1 MSINMLVFDYRDT
14 EQAFFGNN
22 HFQNFNIRFFKES
35 LNEESIKSL
44 TQEDLDGVMIISVF
58 IDSELTEDVI
68 NSFKNLRI
76 ISTRST
82 GIDHINTKAAERRNI
97 KIINVMNYGSTSVA
111 QYTFGLILALVRNIV
126 YAADCTKQYRAGAIS
141 FIGRDISV
149 LTLGVVGTGAIGGA
163 VCRLAAAFGMKIYAY
178 DLNEKQELKE
188 GCNVEYVSLEYL
200 LQNSDIV
207 TLHLPYTGINKN
219 MISYPQFAMMKENAY
234 LINTS
239 RGEMVDIKA
248 LKTALDDKQI
258 KGAALDVLSCENYNV
273 KCEELVKE
281 PDSISLECQEEV
293 KITREIIKYPNVI
306 ITPHIAYETQESVDY
321 ILQKTFD
328 GIIDT
333 IKGGTEYCV
342 L

>member
-126 YAADCTKQYRAGAIS
+126 YAADCTKQYRAGSIS

-219 MISYPQFAMMKENAY
+219 MVSYPQFAMMKENAY

>member
-126 YAADCTKQYRAGAIS
+126 YAADCTKQYRAGSIS

-188 GCNVEYVSLEYL
+188 GCNVEYVSLEFL

>member
-126 YAADCTKQYRAGAIS
+126 YAADCTKQYRAGSIS

-219 MISYPQFAMMKENAY
+219 MISYSQFAMMKENAY

-281 PDSISLECQEEV
+281 PDSIPLECQEEV

-333 IKGGTEYCV
+333 INGGTEYCV

>member
-126 YAADCTKQYRAGAIS
+126 YAADCTKQYRAGSIS

-188 GCNVEYVSLEYL
+188 GCNVENVSLEYL

>member
-126 YAADCTKQYRAGAIS
+126 YAADCTKQYRAGSIS

-219 MISYPQFAMMKENAY
+219 MVSYPQFAMMKENAY

-281 PDSISLECQEEV
+281 PDSIPLECQEEV

>member
-126 YAADCTKQYRAGAIS
+126 YAADCTKQYRAGSIS

-281 PDSISLECQEEV
+281 PDSIPLECQEEV

>member
-126 YAADCTKQYRAGAIS
+126 YAADCTKQYRAGSIS

-200 LQNSDIV
+200 LQNSD
-207 TLHLPYTGINKN
+207 
-219 MISYPQFAMMKENAY
+219 
-234 LINTS
+234 TS
-239 RGEMVDIKA
+239 R
-248 LKTALDDKQI
+248 
-258 KGAALDVLSCENYNV
+258 
-273 KCEELVKE
+273 
-281 PDSISLECQEEV
+281 
-293 KITREIIKYPNVI
+293 
-306 ITPHIAYETQESVDY
+306 
-321 ILQKTFD
+321 
-328 GIIDT
+328 
-333 IKGGTEYCV
+333 YC
-342 L
+342 

>member
-82 GIDHINTKAAERRNI
+82 EIDHINTKAAERRNI

-126 YAADCTKQYRAGAIS
+126 YAADCTKQYRAGSIS

>member
-126 YAADCTKQYRAGAIS
+126 YAADCTKQYRAGSIS

-219 MISYPQFAMMKENAY
+219 MVSYPQFALMKENAY

-281 PDSISLECQEEV
+281 PDSIPLECQEEV
-293 KITREIIKYPNVI
+293 KITQEIIKYPNVI

-333 IKGGTEYCV
+333 IKGGTEYFV

>member
-126 YAADCTKQYRAGAIS
+126 YAADCTKQYRAGSIS

-219 MISYPQFAMMKENAY
+219 MVSYPQFALMKENAY

>member
-1 MSINMLVFDYRDT
+1 MSINMLVFDYRDI

-126 YAADCTKQYRAGAIS
+126 YAADCTKQYRAGSIS

>member
-126 YAADCTKQYRAGAIS
+126 YAADCTKQYRAGSIS